1 MGVVATSVK
10 ITMIANKVVYC
21 LLCLIV
27 TLAEMQVSMT
37 NAKEDT
43 SKIV

>member
-1 MGVVATSVK
+1 LK
-10 ITMIANKVVYC
+10 ITVIANKAFTVF
-21 LLCLIV
+21 LGLIV
-27 TLAEMQVSMT
+27 SLAEMQVSFT